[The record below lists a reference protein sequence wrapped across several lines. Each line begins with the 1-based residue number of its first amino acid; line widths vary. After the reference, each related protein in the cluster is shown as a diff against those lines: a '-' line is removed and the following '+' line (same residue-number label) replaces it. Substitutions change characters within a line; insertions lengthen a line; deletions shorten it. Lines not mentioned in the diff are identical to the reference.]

1 MKKFVLSLLTLFI
14 SVSFI
19 VAQKSDLLVKNGD
32 KGLFLEHKVVAK
44 ESFFSVGRLYNVHPK
59 FIASFNNLDMGK
71 GLQIDQKLRIPLT
84 DTNFTQKGNSG
95 TPVYYKA
102 DVNEGLMKISKANK
116 DVKLANLRAWNNLTG
131 DNAGDK
137 KKLVVGFLL
146 SKEMPTITIGT
157 KPKAE
162 EPTVKKEEKP
172 VVAEPTVEDKPVV
185 KNEEPVVKKEE
196 KPVVTEPKVEDKPV
210 VKTEEKTIPGGQGY
224 FRSHFE
230 QQIRKSPITKDETVT
245 AGIFKTTSGWQDEKY
260 YILIDAVA
268 PGTIIKIV
276 NPTNSKAVYA
286 KVLGEMSG
294 IRQNQGYNIRISNAA
309 ATALQ
314 VTEQDKFIVKI
325 NY

>member
-1 MKKFVLSLLTLFI
+1 M
-14 SVSFI
+14 
-19 VAQKSDLLVKNGD
+19 
-32 KGLFLEHKVVAK
+32 
-44 ESFFSVGRLYNVHPK
+44 
-59 FIASFNNLDMGK
+59 
-71 GLQIDQKLRIPLT
+71 
-84 DTNFTQKGNSG
+84 
-95 TPVYYKA
+95 
-102 DVNEGLMKISKANK
+102 
-116 DVKLANLRAWNNLTG
+116 
-131 DNAGDK
+131 
-137 KKLVVGFLL
+137 
-146 SKEMPTITIGT
+146 
-157 KPKAE
+157 
-162 EPTVKKEEKP
+162 
-172 VVAEPTVEDKPVV
+172 
-185 KNEEPVVKKEE
+185 
-196 KPVVTEPKVEDKPV
+196 TEPKVEDKPV